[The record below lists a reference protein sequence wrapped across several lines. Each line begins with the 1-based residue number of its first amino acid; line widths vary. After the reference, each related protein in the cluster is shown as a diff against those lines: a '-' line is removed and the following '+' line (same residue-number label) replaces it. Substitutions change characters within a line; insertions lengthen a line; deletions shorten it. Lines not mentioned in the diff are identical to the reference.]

1 MTPPANPPPRIAGEL
16 ARRER
21 IANEWYDGL
30 ERSAAPTL
38 RLYGMTRAR
47 YVAGIIDT
55 WGKLRPVTLD
65 ISETQQTPTR

>member
-1 MTPPANPPPRIAGEL
+1 MTPPANPPPHIAAEL

-55 WGKLRPVTLD
+55 WGKLRPL
-65 ISETQQTPTR
+65 TQHASDTQEALK